1 MKKLTLTLLATS
13 MLFAAGTVVA
23 DAGKSIEYRQS
34 VYKVVKWHM
43 DTLGG
48 MARGD
53 LAFDADAALHHARQ
67 VNALSYMAKEGFAEG
82 TEGGDAKADIW
93 ANWDQFS
100 GGMEKFQQ
108 VSGELVTA
116 AEVGTLEALR
126 PAVGQ
131 MGQTC
136 RNCHDNFRD

>member
-13 MLFAAGTVVA
+13 MLFAAATVVA

-34 VYKVVKWHM
+34 VYKVTKWHM

-100 GGMEKFQQ
+100 DGMEKFQQ

-136 RNCHDNFRD
+136 RACHDNFRD